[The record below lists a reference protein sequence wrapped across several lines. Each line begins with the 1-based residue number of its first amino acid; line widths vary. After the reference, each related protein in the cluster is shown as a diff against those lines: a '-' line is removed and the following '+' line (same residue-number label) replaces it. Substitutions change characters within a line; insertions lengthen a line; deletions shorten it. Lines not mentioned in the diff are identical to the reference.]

1 MEQNNTLQI
10 RSMEVYH
17 FLTSMYGVVYIRISQ
32 ISMKKKSDKKEK
44 KRESSV
50 TNQVFPKYLF
60 RKGERWT
67 HVDKFGNIW
76 YEDIKTK

>member
-1 MEQNNTLQI
+1 ME
-10 RSMEVYH
+10 SVY
-17 FLTSMYGVVYIRISQ
+17 FLTSVYGVVYIRTSQ
-32 ISMKKKSDKKEK
+32 NSMKKKSDKKEK

-50 TNQVFPKYLF
+50 TNEVFPKYLF

-67 HVDKFGNIW
+67 HVDKEGNLW

>member
-1 MEQNNTLQI
+1 M
-10 RSMEVYH
+10 
-17 FLTSMYGVVYIRISQ
+17 
-32 ISMKKKSDKKEK
+32 KKSDKKEK

-50 TNQVFPKYLF
+50 TNEVFPKYLF

-67 HVDKFGNIW
+67 HVDKEGNLW

>member
-1 MEQNNTLQI
+1 M
-10 RSMEVYH
+10 
-17 FLTSMYGVVYIRISQ
+17 
-32 ISMKKKSDKKEK
+32 KKSDKKEK

-60 RKGERWT
+60 REGERWN
-67 HVDKFGNIW
+67 HVDKEGNLW

>member
-1 MEQNNTLQI
+1 MGVWIFN
-10 RSMEVYH
+10 H
-17 FLTSMYGVVYIRISQ
+17 MYNIMYIRTSEID
-32 ISMKKKSDKKEK
+32 MKKSDKKEK

-60 RKGERWT
+60 REGERWT
-67 HVDKFGNIW
+67 HVDKFGNLW

>member
-1 MEQNNTLQI
+1 MEQNTTLQI
-10 RSMEVYH
+10 RSMESVH
-17 FLTSMYGVVYIRISQ
+17 FLTSVYGVVYIRTSQ
-32 ISMKKKSDKKEK
+32 ISMKKSDKKEK

-50 TNQVFPKYLF
+50 TNEVFPKYLF

-67 HVDKFGNIW
+67 HVDKFGNLW

>member
-1 MEQNNTLQI
+1 MEQNTTLQI
-10 RSMEVYH
+10 RSMESVH
-17 FLTSMYGVVYIRISQ
+17 FLTSVYGVVYIRTSQ
-32 ISMKKKSDKKEK
+32 ISMKKSDKKEK

-50 TNQVFPKYLF
+50 TNEVFPKYLF

-67 HVDKFGNIW
+67 HVDKEGNLW